1 MSNHNN
7 ISELKKLTKDLTILY
22 VEDDDQIRK
31 STAEIFS
38 HLVQTVHVV
47 VDGQEGLDLY
57 KEYFSDNGK
66 YYDIVISDI
75 QMPRVDG
82 ISMSKMILELNKK
95 QKIIL
100 ISAHDEH
107 MLEAINMGIEGFIQ
121 KPLKSQQVFDV
132 LKKVSLNFHS
142 DDIQYFNV
150 LTEASIISK
159 SDTKGVI
166 TYVNDNFCKIT
177 GYLREEMLG
186 HPHSIFKHPNNSDE
200 IYKDLWDTISS
211 GKIWRDRMVN
221 LNKDGSE
228 FIAETTIIPLLG
240 SNGSIKEYMA
250 IRNDVTEVVHFKRK
264 IFLEEQEKAKRIKVA
279 EAQKS
284 FLVVFTHEL
293 KTPLNAIIN
302 FTKYVKKQIE
312 LPKELNKEKLS
323 SLLDSVLSNA
333 NDMLENVTQILE
345 VSKLNAHK
353 LTYNYSVFNA
363 KDIVSEV
370 MKRYNS
376 LITEKNIK
384 VVYDMPDDVL
394 ISNDIF
400 RVKQIFSNI
409 VSNAIKYGNS
419 EIKISISNKEH
430 STISVEDNGPGI
442 KDKDAIF
449 NLYSQ
454 EDDGLLE
461 RKSQGTGVGLYFVKL
476 LCADLH
482 ISYKVEDRDEGSG
495 TKFIL
500 IFNEKKEKGE

>member
-1 MSNHNN
+1 MNNHNN
-7 ISELKKLTKDLTILY
+7 IAELKKITKNLTLLY
-22 VEDDDQIRK
+22 VEDDEQIRK

-38 HLVQTVHVV
+38 HLVQTVHVAA
-47 VDGQEGLDLY
+47 DGQEGLDLY
-57 KEYFSDNGK
+57 GEYFLDNGR

-75 QMPRVDG
+75 QMPRMDG
-82 ISMSKMILELNKK
+82 LTMSKMILQTNKK

-107 MLEAINMGIEGFIQ
+107 MLEAINIGIEGFIQ

-132 LKKVSLNFHS
+132 LKKVSLTFHS
-142 DDIQYFNV
+142 DDLQYFNA

-159 SDTKGVI
+159 SDMNGII

-177 GYLREEMLG
+177 GYTREEMIG
-186 HPHSIFKHPNNSDE
+186 HSHSMFRHPNNPNE
-200 IYKDLWDTISS
+200 IYIDMWKTITS
-211 GKIWRDRMVN
+211 GIIWRERMVN

-228 FIAETTIIPLLG
+228 FIAESTIIPLLDE
-240 SNGSIKEYMA
+240 NDNIKEYMA
-250 IRNDVTEVVHFKRK
+250 IRNDVTDAVTFKRK
-264 IFLEEQEKAKRIKVA
+264 IFLEEQEKIKRIKIA

-323 SLLDSVLSNA
+323 SLLESVLSNA
-333 NDMLENVTQILE
+333 HDMLENVTQILE

-376 LITEKNIK
+376 LLTEKNITLTCD
-384 VVYDMPDDVL
+384 VQDDAL
-394 ISNDIF
+394 ISNDVF

-409 VSNAIKYGNS
+409 VSNAIKYGNN
-419 EIKISISNKEH
+419 EIKISVLNKEH
-430 STISVEDNGPGI
+430 ITVSVEDNGPGI
-442 KDKDAIF
+442 KDKDAVF

-476 LCADLH
+476 LCTDLH
-482 ISYKVEDRDEGSG
+482 ISYKVEDRNEGSG
-495 TKFIL
+495 TKFTL
-500 IFNEKKEKGE
+500 TFNEKQEKGA